1 MEIRKMK
8 LSELTPA
15 EYNPRVELKPGD
27 QEWEALDES
36 IGNFGYV
43 EPIVW
48 NERTGNIVG
57 GHQRRNVLLARGVEE
72 EDISV
77 VNLSPEDEKIL
88 NVLLNKSKGIWDV
101 AKLVALIDEIKA
113 AGGNLKATGFTELE
127 ISLMGEDFGHIEDL
141 LKEDFSD
148 VGKKESDTIL
158 QHEVIPR
165 EIGDDAA
172 DNNAVSAPFR
182 FRSPLQQHHIPRGR
196 RRRTMR
202 TWKGPK
208 LPRGLLHEMF
218 EVHEDGGY
226 YDKQNGGQWVP
237 GEASEEA
244 FQGVVMPLN
253 NEDLKYMDAG
263 TYTINA
269 QKVYTNGHTLRV
281 GAQFRDGYDGQLYT
295 VKQELT
301 HGPVHALKR
310 YMVEKKGASNPK

>member
-113 AGGNLKATGFTELE
+113 AGGNLKATGFT
-127 ISLMGEDFGHIEDL
+127 
-141 LKEDFSD
+141 
-148 VGKKESDTIL
+148 
-158 QHEVIPR
+158 
-165 EIGDDAA
+165 
-172 DNNAVSAPFR
+172 
-182 FRSPLQQHHIPRGR
+182 
-196 RRRTMR
+196 
-202 TWKGPK
+202 
-208 LPRGLLHEMF
+208 
-218 EVHEDGGY
+218 
-226 YDKQNGGQWVP
+226 
-237 GEASEEA
+237 
-244 FQGVVMPLN
+244 
-253 NEDLKYMDAG
+253 
-263 TYTINA
+263 
-269 QKVYTNGHTLRV
+269 
-281 GAQFRDGYDGQLYT
+281 
-295 VKQELT
+295 
-301 HGPVHALKR
+301 
-310 YMVEKKGASNPK
+310 

>member
-1 MEIRKMK
+1 MK

-57 GHQRRNVLLARGVEE
+57 GHQRRNVLLARSVEE

-148 VGKKESDTIL
+148 VGKKESDTFVATFTL
-158 QHEVIPR
+158 PEEQHQRVNRYVEDYGKV
-165 EIGDDAA
+165 GLAK
-172 DNNAVSAPFR
+172 AV
-182 FRSPLQQHHIPRGR
+182 
-196 RRRTMR
+196 MDKV
-202 TWKGPK
+202 KG
-208 LPRGLLHEMF
+208 L
-218 EVHEDGGY
+218 V
-226 YDKQNGGQWVP
+226 
-237 GEASEEA
+237 
-244 FQGVVMPLN
+244 
-253 NEDLKYMDAG
+253 
-263 TYTINA
+263 
-269 QKVYTNGHTLRV
+269 
-281 GAQFRDGYDGQLYT
+281 
-295 VKQELT
+295 
-301 HGPVHALKR
+301 
-310 YMVEKKGASNPK
+310 

>member
-57 GHQRRNVLLARGVEE
+57 GYQRRNVLLARGVEE

-148 VGKKESDTIL
+148 VGKKESDTFVATFTL
-158 QHEVIPR
+158 PEEQHQRVNRYVEDYGKV
-165 EIGDDAA
+165 GLAK
-172 DNNAVSAPFR
+172 AV
-182 FRSPLQQHHIPRGR
+182 
-196 RRRTMR
+196 MDKV
-202 TWKGPK
+202 KG
-208 LPRGLLHEMF
+208 L
-218 EVHEDGGY
+218 V
-226 YDKQNGGQWVP
+226 
-237 GEASEEA
+237 
-244 FQGVVMPLN
+244 
-253 NEDLKYMDAG
+253 
-263 TYTINA
+263 
-269 QKVYTNGHTLRV
+269 
-281 GAQFRDGYDGQLYT
+281 
-295 VKQELT
+295 
-301 HGPVHALKR
+301 
-310 YMVEKKGASNPK
+310 

>member
-36 IGNFGYV
+36 IDSFGYV

-48 NERTGNIVG
+48 NERTGNFVG

-113 AGGNLKATGFTELE
+113 AGGNLKTTGFTELE

-148 VGKKESDTIL
+148 VGKKESDTFVATFTL
-158 QHEVIPR
+158 PEEQHQRVNRYVEDYGKV
-165 EIGDDAA
+165 GLAK
-172 DNNAVSAPFR
+172 AV
-182 FRSPLQQHHIPRGR
+182 
-196 RRRTMR
+196 MDKV
-202 TWKGPK
+202 KG
-208 LPRGLLHEMF
+208 L
-218 EVHEDGGY
+218 V
-226 YDKQNGGQWVP
+226 
-237 GEASEEA
+237 
-244 FQGVVMPLN
+244 
-253 NEDLKYMDAG
+253 
-263 TYTINA
+263 
-269 QKVYTNGHTLRV
+269 
-281 GAQFRDGYDGQLYT
+281 
-295 VKQELT
+295 
-301 HGPVHALKR
+301 
-310 YMVEKKGASNPK
+310 

>member
-36 IGNFGYV
+36 IDSFGYV

-48 NERTGNIVG
+48 NERTGNIFG

-113 AGGNLKATGFTELE
+113 ASGNLKATGFAELE

-148 VGKKESDTIL
+148 VGKKESDTFVATFTL
-158 QHEVIPR
+158 PEEQHQRVNRYVEDYGKV
-165 EIGDDAA
+165 GLAK
-172 DNNAVSAPFR
+172 AV
-182 FRSPLQQHHIPRGR
+182 
-196 RRRTMR
+196 MDKV
-202 TWKGPK
+202 KG
-208 LPRGLLHEMF
+208 L
-218 EVHEDGGY
+218 V
-226 YDKQNGGQWVP
+226 
-237 GEASEEA
+237 
-244 FQGVVMPLN
+244 
-253 NEDLKYMDAG
+253 
-263 TYTINA
+263 
-269 QKVYTNGHTLRV
+269 
-281 GAQFRDGYDGQLYT
+281 
-295 VKQELT
+295 
-301 HGPVHALKR
+301 
-310 YMVEKKGASNPK
+310 

>member
-36 IGNFGYV
+36 IDNFGYV

-57 GHQRRNVLLARGVEE
+57 GHQRRNVLLAPGVEE

-77 VNLSPEDEKIL
+77 VNLSSEDEKIL

-148 VGKKESDTIL
+148 VGKKESDTFVATFTL
-158 QHEVIPR
+158 PEEQHQRVNRYVEDYGKV
-165 EIGDDAA
+165 GLAK
-172 DNNAVSAPFR
+172 AV
-182 FRSPLQQHHIPRGR
+182 
-196 RRRTMR
+196 MDKV
-202 TWKGPK
+202 KG
-208 LPRGLLHEMF
+208 L
-218 EVHEDGGY
+218 V
-226 YDKQNGGQWVP
+226 
-237 GEASEEA
+237 
-244 FQGVVMPLN
+244 
-253 NEDLKYMDAG
+253 
-263 TYTINA
+263 
-269 QKVYTNGHTLRV
+269 
-281 GAQFRDGYDGQLYT
+281 
-295 VKQELT
+295 
-301 HGPVHALKR
+301 
-310 YMVEKKGASNPK
+310 

>member
-36 IGNFGYV
+36 IDSFGYV

-57 GHQRRNVLLARGVEE
+57 GLQRRNVLLARGVEE

-148 VGKKESDTIL
+148 VGKKENDTFVATFTL
-158 QHEVIPR
+158 PEEQHQRVNRYVEDYGKV
-165 EIGDDAA
+165 GLAK
-172 DNNAVSAPFR
+172 AV
-182 FRSPLQQHHIPRGR
+182 
-196 RRRTMR
+196 MDKV
-202 TWKGPK
+202 KG
-208 LPRGLLHEMF
+208 L
-218 EVHEDGGY
+218 V
-226 YDKQNGGQWVP
+226 
-237 GEASEEA
+237 
-244 FQGVVMPLN
+244 
-253 NEDLKYMDAG
+253 
-263 TYTINA
+263 
-269 QKVYTNGHTLRV
+269 
-281 GAQFRDGYDGQLYT
+281 
-295 VKQELT
+295 
-301 HGPVHALKR
+301 
-310 YMVEKKGASNPK
+310 

>member
-127 ISLMGEDFGHIEDL
+127 ISL
-141 LKEDFSD
+141 KEDFSD
-148 VGKKESDTIL
+148 VGKKESDTFVATFTL
-158 QHEVIPR
+158 PEEQHQRVNRYVEDYGKV
-165 EIGDDAA
+165 GLAK
-172 DNNAVSAPFR
+172 AV
-182 FRSPLQQHHIPRGR
+182 
-196 RRRTMR
+196 MDKV
-202 TWKGPK
+202 KG
-208 LPRGLLHEMF
+208 L
-218 EVHEDGGY
+218 V
-226 YDKQNGGQWVP
+226 
-237 GEASEEA
+237 
-244 FQGVVMPLN
+244 
-253 NEDLKYMDAG
+253 
-263 TYTINA
+263 
-269 QKVYTNGHTLRV
+269 
-281 GAQFRDGYDGQLYT
+281 
-295 VKQELT
+295 
-301 HGPVHALKR
+301 
-310 YMVEKKGASNPK
+310 

>member
-57 GHQRRNVLLARGVEE
+57 GLQRRNVLLARGVEE

-148 VGKKESDTIL
+148 VGKKESDTFVATFTL
-158 QHEVIPR
+158 PEEQHQRVNRYVEDYGKV
-165 EIGDDAA
+165 GLAK
-172 DNNAVSAPFR
+172 AV
-182 FRSPLQQHHIPRGR
+182 
-196 RRRTMR
+196 MDKV
-202 TWKGPK
+202 KG
-208 LPRGLLHEMF
+208 L
-218 EVHEDGGY
+218 V
-226 YDKQNGGQWVP
+226 
-237 GEASEEA
+237 
-244 FQGVVMPLN
+244 
-253 NEDLKYMDAG
+253 
-263 TYTINA
+263 
-269 QKVYTNGHTLRV
+269 
-281 GAQFRDGYDGQLYT
+281 
-295 VKQELT
+295 
-301 HGPVHALKR
+301 
-310 YMVEKKGASNPK
+310 